1 MDNPKNDLAEFIK
14 SAKYAAQYTKEV
26 IVALNTPIPEK
37 EFIISYKGIQV
48 DQTTGRCWFKG
59 SEYRPKRGGVPYIV
73 LNLLVYRMG
82 KPVSYKD
89 FIEAIKRIKG
99 VETIVTKSTI
109 SSAIREWRR
118 KFNINTDTHPEDDV
132 FLATGNGYELLPE

>member
-1 MDNPKNDLAEFIK
+1 MDNPKNDLAEFIRNV
-14 SAKYAAQYTKEV
+14 KYATQYVVEV
-26 IVALNTPIPEK
+26 VSSVNTPIPEK
-37 EFIISYKGIQV
+37 EFIISYKGIRI
-48 DQTTGRCWFKG
+48 DQTTARCWYKG
-59 SEYRPKRGGVPYIV
+59 REYRPNRGGVPYIV

-82 KPVSYKD
+82 KPVSYKE

-99 VETIVTKSTI
+99 TETIVTKSTI

-118 KFNINTDTHPEDDV
+118 KFNINTDTHPENDV